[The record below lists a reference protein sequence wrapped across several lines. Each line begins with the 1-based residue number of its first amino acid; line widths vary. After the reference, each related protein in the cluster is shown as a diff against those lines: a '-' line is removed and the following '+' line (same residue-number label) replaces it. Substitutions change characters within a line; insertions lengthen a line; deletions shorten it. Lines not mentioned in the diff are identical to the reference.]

1 MKRSRGFFDGND
13 DSDDGQTEYEPVLQI
28 DNSVLFYGDV
38 SQANIMKLLK
48 ALSAASNEAL
58 KRAHWPCDARI
69 YLYIQS
75 SGGDAFAGLSAMDH
89 IRLNPIPII
98 AIADGFVASAATFML
113 LGAYERKALHNAK
126 ILIHQLTTG
135 FWGKYSDLLDEM
147 ENSTELMGTIK
158 TLYQNNTK
166 LNAKQLRRLLKKELH
181 MSAQQALVAGIVDDI
196 W

>member
-1 MKRSRGFFDGND
+1 MKRSRGFLDGND

-28 DNSVLFYGDV
+28 DNSVHFYGDV

-58 KRAHWPCDARI
+58 KRAHWPRDARI

-75 SGGDAFAGLSAMDH
+75 NGGDAFAGLSAMDH

-113 LGAYERKALHNAK
+113 LGAYERRHAHAK